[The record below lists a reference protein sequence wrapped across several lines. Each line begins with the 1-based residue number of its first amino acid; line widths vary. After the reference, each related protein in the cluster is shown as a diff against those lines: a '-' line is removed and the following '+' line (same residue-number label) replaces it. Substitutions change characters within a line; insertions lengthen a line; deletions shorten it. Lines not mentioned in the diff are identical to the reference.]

1 MAAICYAATH
11 GDYSDFCVAAV
22 FSTRE
27 KADAWMATK
36 NETKKCHRCGG
47 VGKMQEMVN
56 RQLSSGE
63 RDEFARNFAAGN
75 FCMMINGYA
84 ATLEQAI
91 SMASM
96 RGITGRAVPCDQC
109 GGAGTVIY
117 NEYDIAEYDL
127 DPEPEEVSNG

>member
-1 MAAICYAATH
+1 MTTICYAATH

-36 NETKKCHRCGG
+36 NETKKCHTCGG

-63 RDEFARNFAAGN
+63 CDDFKRNFAEGK
-75 FCMMINGYA
+75 FCMMINGQA
-84 ATLEQAI
+84 ATVEQAL
-91 SMASM
+91 SMAM
-96 RGITGRAVPCDQC
+96 VRGMTGRIVPCDRC
-109 GGAGTVIY
+109 DGSGTVVE
-117 NEYDIAEYDL
+117 NEYEIYKYDL
-127 DPEPEEVSNG
+127 DPEPEEVTP